1 MEGEKMIWFGLH
13 GIQSDI
19 WIEKKKRIFW
29 GKDLI

>member
-19 WIEKKKRIFW
+19 WIEKKRGYFG
-29 GKDLI
+29 GKI